1 MCPSMRI
8 THTWECLQVFRT
20 SSAFVVCAGFAVTRT
35 HSCRASPLAEKFKPI
50 SRHFVLV
57 SVVFLAMAGW
67 QYKLMNELDR
77 ERARST
83 VGWSKCGPTAAG
95 RLALMLDGTIPL
107 HEGIYISTSPCVAFK
122 WRGAEIME
130 DPLSLLLV
138 RNDAK
143 AGGVTRWMIARPI
156 GSLAFTV
163 DATRV
168 EEALV
173 RIKVLWL
180 SGELLLEHEYQADTA
195 MSTIVA
201 DVKAALDTMN
211 KYTDWDLNTVSL
223 AHGDKASGQSDLWR
237 LSSAAKAKAMDWAAA
252 RARSSSGLHAAS
264 ARAQHLPHLSLL
276 TAECSQIA
284 DTFF

>member
-1 MCPSMRI
+1 MLAGVSNL
-8 THTWECLQVFRT
+8 WFEF
-20 SSAFVVCAGFAVTRT
+20 AVCAGLQL
-35 HSCRASPLAEKFKPI
+35 LAHTDAGLHC
-50 SRHFVLV
+50 SHTSSSGRNLLLV
-57 SVVFLAMAGW
+57 FVVFLAMAGW
-67 QYKLMNELDR
+67 QYKMMNELDR

-95 RLALMLDGTIPL
+95 RLARMLDGDIPL
-107 HEGIYISTSPCVAFK
+107 HEGIYISTSPCVAYK
-122 WRGAEIME
+122 WRGAEIMF
-130 DPLSLLLV
+130 DPLSLLMV

-143 AGGVTRWMIARPI
+143 AGGVARWMIARPI

-180 SGELLLEHEYQADTA
+180 SGELLLEHEYQSNTA

-201 DVKAALDTMN
+201 DVKSALDTMN

-223 AHGDKASGQSDLWR
+223 AHGDKALRCVGSVETLLRG
-237 LSSAAKAKAMDWAAA
+237 KGKGH
-252 RARSSSGLHAAS
+252 GLGRGKGKVIKRPACLKRPRAAS
-264 ARAQHLPHLSLL
+264 AASESSDSRM
-276 TAECSQIA
+276 
-284 DTFF
+284 

>member
-1 MCPSMRI
+1 MGMLAGLSNQQRI
-8 THTWECLQVFRT
+8 RGVCRVCSYSHTQLQ
-20 SSAFVVCAGFAVTRT
+20 GFTARRKVQT
-35 HSCRASPLAEKFKPI
+35 I

-143 AGGVTRWMIARPI
+143 AGGVTR
-156 GSLAFTV
+156 
-163 DATRV
+163 
-168 EEALV
+168 
-173 RIKVLWL
+173 
-180 SGELLLEHEYQADTA
+180 
-195 MSTIVA
+195 
-201 DVKAALDTMN
+201 
-211 KYTDWDLNTVSL
+211 
-223 AHGDKASGQSDLWR
+223 
-237 LSSAAKAKAMDWAAA
+237 
-252 RARSSSGLHAAS
+252 
-264 ARAQHLPHLSLL
+264 
-276 TAECSQIA
+276 
-284 DTFF
+284 